1 MAVKRTEYKVG
12 GQGAAESRTGTPSTG
27 YPKQYIPANPATAE
41 SLQKILN
48 ANAQAT
54 GGIGETAASIKSA
67 ALAKYLSSSS
77 QGGVNSASVNNSN
90 GTAAA
95 TSAAATAATPASA
108 APAASDPVADYLKQ
122 MMAQYSDFPTWQE
135 RTPEERRAQAQD
147 EYKSYYD
154 QLRLSSRQNQEFMD
168 LMLQQQKAG
177 LGRTYDKQRE
187 ASAKQYADAYSRS
200 DRQMLGRGM
209 QRSSYTAQTLANIDL
224 AGAEAQQDIWDQQA
238 EAEGN
243 IDQQRTTLA
252 YQLAQ
257 QLSQY
262 DASEA
267 RDVLSRIRA
276 LEEQDYERG
285 FTSAQYKNQL
295 SSQIYQFLYQAQRD
309 KVADSQ
315 WQAQMDYQR
324 ERANVSDSQ
333 WERTFN
339 ENVRQFNV
347 QQAGKD
353 SKGGGGSGSGSGSG
367 SGNGSKNPTTPA
379 TPSANGNNPAVNGL
393 DYNGLM
399 NLLNKGGQPSATPAA
414 ARNPA
419 NLKEDKNPTGQSTQ
433 RVNEIAGPVS
443 QTFLNLLNQRA
454 KDEGANVSFQSQ
466 ILNAWNRK

>member
-1 MAVKRTEYKVG
+1 MAVKRTDYKVS
-12 GQGAAESRTGTPSTG
+12 GQEASGIRTNQTLPAGAQNVSPEVF
-27 YPKQYIPANPATAE
+27 
-41 SLQKILN
+41 QKILN
-48 ANAQAT
+48 AKAQGTVMTSDA
-54 GGIGETAASIKSA
+54 IKALRDTAMARSTN
-67 ALAKYLSSSS
+67 LSLQS
-77 QGGVNSASVNNSN
+77 GTDSASVSN
-90 GTAAA
+90 GNTVA
-95 TSAAATAATPASA
+95 TSAAATAATPASAA

-122 MMAQYSDFPTWQE
+122 MMAQYSDFPTWQA

-177 LGRTYDKQRE
+177 LCRTYDKQRE

-224 AGAEAQQDIWDQQA
+224 AGAEAQQDIWDQQV

-347 QQAGKD
+347 PQAGKD
-353 SKGGGGSGSGSGSG
+353 SKGGSSSGSGSSG
-367 SGNGSKNPTTPA
+367 GGGNKSTHPTTQA

-393 DYNGLM
+393 DYNSLM
-399 NLLNKGGQPSATPAA
+399 DLLNKGGKPSATPSATPTA

-419 NLKEDKNPTGQSTQ
+419 SLNADKNPTVQPTQ
-433 RVNEIAGPVS
+433 QVKEIAGPVS
-443 QTFLNLLNQRA
+443 QTFLNLLNQKA
-454 KDEGANVSFQSQ
+454 KDEGVNVSFQSQ
-466 ILNAWNRK
+466 LLNAWNRK

>member
-1 MAVKRTEYKVG
+1 MAVKRTDYKVS
-12 GQGAAESRTGTPSTG
+12 GQEASGIRTNQTLPAGAQNVSPEVF
-27 YPKQYIPANPATAE
+27 
-41 SLQKILN
+41 QKILN
-48 ANAQAT
+48 AKAQGTVMTSDA
-54 GGIGETAASIKSA
+54 IKALRDTAMARPTN
-67 ALAKYLSSSS
+67 LSLQS
-77 QGGVNSASVNNSN
+77 GTDSASVSN
-90 GTAAA
+90 GNTVA
-95 TSAAATAATPASA
+95 TSAAATPASAA

-122 MMAQYSDFPTWQE
+122 MMAQYSDFPTWQA

-353 SKGGGGSGSGSGSG
+353 SKGGGGSGSGGSG
-367 SGNGSKNPTTPA
+367 GSGGNNSKNPTTPA
-379 TPSANGNNPAVNGL
+379 TPSAKDKDPSLNGL
-393 DYNGLM
+393 TYNSLM
-399 NLLNKGGQPSATPAA
+399 DFLNGQPSATPAA
-414 ARNPA
+414 AKNPA
-419 NLKEDKNPTGQSTQ
+419 NLKEDKNPAGQPTQ
-433 RVNEIAGPVS
+433 QVKEIAGPVS